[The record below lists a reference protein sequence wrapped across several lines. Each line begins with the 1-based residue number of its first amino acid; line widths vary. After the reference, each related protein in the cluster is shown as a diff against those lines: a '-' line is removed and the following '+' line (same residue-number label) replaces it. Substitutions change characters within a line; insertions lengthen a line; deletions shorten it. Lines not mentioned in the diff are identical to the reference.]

1 MVIVS
6 NIKIV
11 KNMKKY
17 ISSMMVLFTM
27 LAFTACSEDHGTT
40 PGSDAKPVATAYS
53 YAVTAPLNPD
63 NDVNVRFV
71 FNNKTTEA
79 YFLAEKTVDKE
90 ARELTEEAYAAYVVA
105 NGKEL
110 DLEDDLQS
118 GGYIAELT
126 LTGLFGE
133 YTITAVAVSGSSL
146 TSASTTFT
154 GLDWADVAEG
164 TYYYGLSYIR
174 SITGTSSMP
183 STLQVCTT
191 DETLYRFKDAYG
203 PGNPL
208 KIRLLPDYTATDA
221 DGTYTFFRIPEQ
233 TTGLTFGNYGPV
245 SVRDVG
251 YWQGD
256 DSFVT
261 DSGYESGMYE
271 DGFCFIAYQYYVA
284 AGNLGYFVQ
293 GDDYDYFVP
302 GN

>member
-6 NIKIV
+6 NIKKV

-17 ISSMMVLFTM
+17 ISSIMVLFAM

-40 PGSDAKPVATAYS
+40 PGSDAKPLATAYS
-53 YAVTAPLNPD
+53 YEVTAPLNPD

-79 YFLAEKTVDKE
+79 YYLAEKTVDKE

-164 TYYYGLSYIR
+164 TYYFGNSNVQYLLGG
-174 SITGTSSMP
+174 ITSRPT
-183 STLQVCTT
+183 TLQICTT
-191 DETLYRFKDAYG
+191 NDELYRFKDVFSE
-203 PGNPL
+203 GNHL
-208 KIRLLPDYTATDA
+208 KIDMLPDYTATDA
-221 DGTYTFFRIPEQ
+221 DGTYTFFRVKDQ
-233 TTGLTFGNYGPV
+233 KLGVQYGGNDVY
-245 SVRDVG
+245 VRDIG

-261 DSGYESGMYE
+261 DAGYESGMYE
-271 DGFCFIAYQYYVA
+271 DYTCFLYLQCHIGSTNY
-284 AGNLGYFVQ
+284 GYK
-293 GDDYDYFVP
+293 YDYFIP
-302 GN
+302 NN